1 MNRYPIEGPSP
12 LTLRVTTEGA
22 DLDVSQFLIRAVF
35 ADLFQQASDDPTGFA
50 EEFAAMYELSQS
62 AIHQGRDSHA
72 RHEFDE
78 RMDLLLKRVAN
89 EGRIPLY
96 AAGLGQLRDAAA
108 EITAPRSLPGQRE
121 GGAAA

>member
-1 MNRYPIEGPSP
+1 MNRYPIDGPLP
-12 LTLRVTTEGA
+12 LTLRVTSDGA
-22 DLDVSQFLIRAVF
+22 DLDVSTFLVRAVF
-35 ADLFQQASDDPTGFA
+35 TELFQQAAEDPTGFG

-78 RMDLLLKRVAN
+78 RMDQLLKEYAN

-96 AAGLGQLRDAAA
+96 ASGLGQLRDAAG
-108 EITAPRSLPGQRE
+108 EITAPRQIPGARE